1 MDLDWGLDEEVAI
14 WCFEDLAFK
23 KAMGSAIFFKPLR
36 SHFELKSVS
45 KLSGLQA
52 EI

>member
-23 KAMGSAIFFKPLR
+23 KAMG
-36 SHFELKSVS
+36 
-45 KLSGLQA
+45 
-52 EI
+52 